1 MVSIVVAF
9 DDNGIIGDKGR
20 LPWNIPE
27 DLRKFKE
34 ITLGKVVIMGRKT
47 YESIGKPLPG
57 RVNIVLTKKKNY
69 APQGVLVCGD
79 FKESIKKAAEYKKEI
94 FVIGGAEIYKQALK
108 VCEKLYVSHIYGEYK
123 GDTYFPE
130 LNWDDWVAG
139 SKEKYENWEFV
150 QYIRCRR

>member
-108 VCEKLYVSHIYGEYK
+108 VCEKLYVSHI
-123 GDTYFPE
+123 
-130 LNWDDWVAG
+130 
-139 SKEKYENWEFV
+139 FV
-150 QYIRCRR
+150 

>member
-9 DDNGIIGDKGR
+9 DDNGLIGDMGR
-20 LPWNIPE
+20 LPWNIPG
-27 DLRKFKE
+27 DLKKFKE
-34 ITLGKVVIMGRKT
+34 LTLGKVVIMGRKT

-57 RVNIVLTKKKNY
+57 RVNIVLTRKKDY
-69 APQGVLVCGD
+69 APQGVLVCSD
-79 FKESIKKAAEYKKEI
+79 LKESIKKAAEYKKEI

-108 VCEKLYVSHIYGEYK
+108 VAEKLYVSHIYGEYK

-130 LNWDDWVAG
+130 VNWGDWIAG
-139 SKEKYENWEFV
+139 SKEKYVNWEFV